1 MNFYKDYLLKFNTHN
16 NKKYL
21 FDVFKNKVLINHSQC
36 IISIDKHIIS
46 LTYFGDSNYIK
57 DFKKK
62 CFENL

>member
-1 MNFYKDYLLKFNTHN
+1 MNFYLYDLLKFNAHN

-21 FDVFKNKVLINHSQC
+21 FDVFKNRVLINHSQC

-46 LTYFGDSNYIK
+46 LTYFGASDYIK
-57 DFKKK
+57 EFKKR